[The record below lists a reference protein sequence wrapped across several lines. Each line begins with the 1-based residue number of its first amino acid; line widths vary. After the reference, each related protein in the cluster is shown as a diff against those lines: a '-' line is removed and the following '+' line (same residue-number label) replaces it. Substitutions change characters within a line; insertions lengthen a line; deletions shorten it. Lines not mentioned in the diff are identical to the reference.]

1 MTMKLGPGGIKSKK
15 ALTSLPYFLFV
26 IQLE

>member
-26 IQLE
+26 IRE